1 MNTRALKIGAAVVL
15 AGAAFAVAQ
24 KPALEARKRAKDA
37 GPLVRLDLLA
47 AARSGPMP
55 LLRDIF
61 LPGGPG
67 SEGPAAMPVTF
78 GGPVRP
84 VALPPE
90 PPAEEAIPVPLLHYV
105 GFVRAQGRFL
115 ALVLI
120 DGQAEALAEGDM
132 AGTVGKVVKITAVEI
147 EIQGA
152 DGKSLK
158 FALEGE
164 RK

>member
-1 MNTRALKIGAAVVL
+1 MRMAAAFVL
-15 AGAAFAVAQ
+15 AGTIFALGQ
-24 KPALEARKRAKDA
+24 KPAPDARKRAKDA
-37 GPLVRLDLLA
+37 APVVRLDLLA
-47 AARSGPMP
+47 VVRSGPTP
-55 LLRDIF
+55 FLRDIF
-61 LPGGPG
+61 QPQGPG
-67 SEGPAAMPVTF
+67 AGGPAAMPVVL

-84 VALPPE
+84 VIVPEGGNPADEAAALPN
-90 PPAEEAIPVPLLHYV
+90 IRYV
-105 GFVRAQGRFL
+105 GFVRSKGRFL

-120 DGQAEALAEGDM
+120 DGQAGALAEGDM
-132 AGTVGKVVKITAVEI
+132 AGAAGKIVKITAAEI